1 MIEGTQQLVD
11 EKIGVIQVDAG
22 GEVVWT
28 KKERNILRL
37 VHAKMRRFEITRN
50 NLMRLMIGRHF
61 LQQLLKR

>member
-1 MIEGTQQLVD
+1 MLKMPFIRLESQQLVVV
-11 EKIGVIQVDAG
+11 KICVFQVDAG

-50 NLMRLMIGRHF
+50 KPRRP
-61 LQQLLKR
+61 K